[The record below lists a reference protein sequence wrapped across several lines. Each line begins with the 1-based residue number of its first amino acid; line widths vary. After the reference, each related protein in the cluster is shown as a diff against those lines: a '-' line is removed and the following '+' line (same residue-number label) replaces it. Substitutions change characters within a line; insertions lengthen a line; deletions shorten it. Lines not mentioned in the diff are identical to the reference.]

1 MRAIDAIGREWQL
14 STFQF
19 DFNEPER
26 FGVSYIGPDGKE
38 HQPYMVHRALLGSIE
53 RFFGILVEHYAGAFP
68 LWLAPEQVRVLP
80 LTEKQIEQA
89 RSVAAQLRAAGCR
102 VTVDER
108 SEKVGAKIRNAQIE
122 KVPYMLILGPKEAES
137 GMVSVRS
144 RSAGDLGVMSLETLI
159 EKVKAE
165 IASRGVGS
173 EKQA

>member
-1 MRAIDAIGREWQL
+1 
-14 STFQF
+14 
-19 DFNEPER
+19 
-26 FGVSYIGPDGKE
+26 
-38 HQPYMVHRALLGSIE
+38 
-53 RFFGILVEHYAGAFP
+53 VEHYAGAFP

-144 RSAGDLGVMSLETLI
+144 RSVGDLGGMSLEALI

-165 IASRGVGS
+165 IASRGMGP
-173 EKQA
+173 EKQP